1 MKVFTWKESKREK
14 VIKKRG
20 IDFAKITDVFDDPF
34 AVYFEDYK
42 HSTETERRFNIIGQT
57 AYYGLIFAVFI
68 YVDEYGIHF
77 ITARR
82 AENWMVKEY
91 EENRK
96 RL

>member
-1 MKVFTWKESKREK
+1 MFKWRESKREK

-20 IDFAKITDVFDDPF
+20 IDFAEMTDVFDDSF
-34 AVYFEDYK
+34 AVYFEDYE
-42 HSTETERRFNIIGQT
+42 HSTELETRFNIIGQT
-57 AYYGLIFAVFI
+57 ANYGLVFAVFI
-68 YVDEYGIHF
+68 YAGEYDLYIV
-77 ITARR
+77 TERP

>member
-1 MKVFTWKESKREK
+1 MFVWRESKREE
-14 VIKKRG
+14 VIKEHR
-20 IDFAKITDVFDDPF
+20 IDFAEIGDIFDDPF
-34 AVYFEDYK
+34 AVYIEDYE
-42 HSTETERRFNIIGQT
+42 HSTEIETRFNIIGIT
-57 AYYGLIFAVFI
+57 AQYGLIFAVFI
-68 YVDEYGIHF
+68 YEGASGIYF

>member
-1 MKVFTWKESKREK
+1 MFVWRESKREE
-14 VIKKRG
+14 VIKEHSV
-20 IDFAKITDVFDDPF
+20 DFAKIGDIFDDPF
-34 AVYFEDYK
+34 AVYIEDYE
-42 HSTETERRFNIIGQT
+42 HSTEIEIRFNIIGIT
-57 AYYGLIFAVFI
+57 AQYGLIFAVFI
-68 YVDEYGIHF
+68 YEGAFGIHF

>member
-1 MKVFTWKESKREK
+1 MFFWDESKREK
-14 VIKKRG
+14 VIEDHKV
-20 IDFAKITDVFDDPF
+20 DFAEIGDVFDDPF
-34 AVYFEDYK
+34 AVYVEDYE
-42 HSTETERRFNIIGQT
+42 HSTETEIRFDVIGMT
-57 AYYGLIFAVFI
+57 ARYGLVFAAFVHESASDI
-68 YVDEYGIHF
+68 RF

>member
-1 MKVFTWKESKREK
+1 MFSWRESKRQSVIIEHK
-14 VIKKRG
+14 V
-20 IDFAKITDVFDDPF
+20 DFALIADVFDDPF
-34 AVYFEDYK
+34 AVYIEDFE
-42 HSTETERRFNIIGQT
+42 HSTEEETRFNIIGVNVH
-57 AYYGLIFAVFI
+57 YGLIFAA
-68 YVDEYGIHF
+68 YTYTEADGIHF

>member
-1 MKVFTWKESKREK
+1 MFIWTETKREK

-20 IDFAKITDVFDDPF
+20 IDFAEMIDVFDDPF
-34 AVYFEDYK
+34 AVYFEDYE
-42 HSTETERRFNIIGQT
+42 HSTETEIRFNIIGQT
-57 AYYGLIFAVFI
+57 ARYGLIFVVFI
-68 YVDEYGIHF
+68 YVGEYDIHF
-77 ITARR
+77 VTARR

>member
-1 MKVFTWKESKREK
+1 MFTWKESKRAK
-14 VIKKRG
+14 VIKKGG
-20 IDFAKITDVFDDPF
+20 IDFAEMTDVFDDPF
-34 AVYFEDYK
+34 AVYFEDYE
-42 HSTETERRFNIIGQT
+42 HSTEMETRFDIIGQT
-57 AYYGLIFAVFI
+57 VHYGLIFAVFI
-68 YVDEYGIHF
+68 YADEYRIHF

>member
-1 MKVFTWKESKREK
+1 MRNKSKTLSRFRKYAE
-14 VIKKRG
+14 IG
-20 IDFAKITDVFDDPF
+20 DAFDDPF
-34 AVYFEDYK
+34 AVYVEDYE
-42 HSTETERRFNIIGQT
+42 HSNEFEIRFNVIGIT
-57 AYYGLIFAVFI
+57 AQYGLIFAVFI
-68 YVDEYGIHF
+68 QEGAADIRF